1 LYHQKTENMKIVITG
16 SLGHISKP
24 LADSLLQKGHSV
36 TIVSSNPERQTAVE
50 TLGANAAI
58 GSIEDVNFLTTTFT
72 AADVV
77 YCMEPPINF
86 FASQVDMQ
94 TYWTDIAQNYVDA
107 ILRSGVMKVVHLSS
121 IGANTDTGNGM
132 LAAHYHVEQT
142 FKQLPDNVSIKF
154 IRPVGFYYNI
164 FAFIH
169 SIKAQG
175 AIIQNYGGDGKE
187 PWVSPF
193 DIAEVIAEEI
203 EKPFE
208 GRTVRYV
215 ASDEV
220 SPNEV
225 AGILGNAIG
234 KPDLKW
240 GIISDEEFLTGLL
253 AAGMTPEAA
262 KGLTE
267 MNAGRRSHLYDDYY
281 LNKPTLGKV
290 KLTDFAK
297 EFAAV
302 YNH

>member
-1 LYHQKTENMKIVITG
+1 MKIVITG
-16 SLGHISKP
+16 SLGHVSKP
-24 LADSLLQKGHSV
+24 LAESLLQKGHSV
-36 TIVSSNPERQTAVE
+36 TVVSSNPEKQTDIEA
-50 TLGANAAI
+50 LGAKAAI
-58 GSIEDVNFLTTTFT
+58 GSIEDAEFLTTTFT
-72 AADVV
+72 GADVV

-94 TYWTDIAQNYVDA
+94 THWTDIAQNYVDA
-107 ILRSGVMKVVHLSS
+107 ILRSGVWKVLHLSS
-121 IGANTDTGNGM
+121 IGAHTDTGNGM
-132 LAAHYHVEQT
+132 LAAHYHVEQI
-142 FKQLPDNVSIKF
+142 FKQLPGNVSVKF
-154 IRPVGFYYNI
+154 IRPVGFYYNM

-175 AIIQNYGGDGKE
+175 AVVQNYGGDEKE
-187 PWVSPF
+187 PWVSPL
-193 DIAEVIAEEI
+193 DIVEVIVEEI

-225 AGILGNAIG
+225 ADILGKAIG
-234 KPDLKW
+234 KRDLKW
-240 GIISDEEFLTGLL
+240 HIISDEQFLNSLL
-253 AAGMTPEAA
+253 ATGMMPDAA

-281 LNKPTLGKV
+281 KNKPILGKV
-290 KLTDFAK
+290 KLSDFAK

>member
-1 LYHQKTENMKIVITG
+1 MKIVITG

-36 TIVSSNPERQTAVE
+36 TVISSNPERQTDIEA
-50 TLGANAAI
+50 LGAQAAI
-58 GSIEDVNFLTTTFT
+58 GSIEDTNFLTTVF
-72 AADVV
+72 AGADVV

-86 FASQVDMQ
+86 FTSQIDMQ
-94 TYWTDIAQNYVDA
+94 TYWTEIAKNYADA
-107 ILRSGVMKVVHLSS
+107 ILHSGVKKVVHLSS
-121 IGANTDTGNGM
+121 IGAHTDTGNGM

-142 FKQLPDNVSIKF
+142 FKKLPDNVSIKF
-154 IRPVGFYYNI
+154 IRPVGFYYNM

-175 AIIQNYGGDGKE
+175 AIIQNYGGDEKE
-187 PWVSPF
+187 PWVSPL
-193 DIAEVIAEEI
+193 DIAAVIAEEI

-240 GIISDEEFLTGLL
+240 HIISDEQFLNGLL
-253 AAGMTPEAA
+253 AAGMVPEAA

-281 LNKPTLGKV
+281 LNKPDFGKV
-290 KLTDFAK
+290 KLTDFAN
-297 EFAAV
+297 EFATM
-302 YNH
+302 YHH

>member
-1 LYHQKTENMKIVITG
+1 MKIVITG

-24 LADSLLQKGHSV
+24 LAESLLQKGNSV
-36 TIVSSNPERQTAVE
+36 TVISSNPERQTDIEA
-50 TLGANAAI
+50 LGAKAAI
-58 GSIEDVNFLTTTFT
+58 GSIEDAEFLATTFT
-72 AADVV
+72 GADVV

-86 FASQVDMQ
+86 FASPVDTKM
-94 TYWTDIAQNYVDA
+94 YWTDIAENYVEA
-107 ILRSGVMKVVHLSS
+107 ILHSDVKKVVHLSS
-121 IGANTDTGNGM
+121 IGAHTDTGNGM

-154 IRPVGFYYNI
+154 IRPVGFYYNM

-175 AIIQNYGGDGKE
+175 AIIQNYGDEKE
-187 PWVSPF
+187 PWVSPL

-208 GRTVRYV
+208 GRTGRYV

-225 AGILGNAIG
+225 AAILGNAIG

-240 GIISDEEFLTGLL
+240 HIISDEQFLNGLL
-253 AAGMTPEAA
+253 AAGMMPEAA

-281 LNKPTLGKV
+281 LNKPDFGKV
-290 KLTDFAK
+290 KLTDFAN
-297 EFAAV
+297 EFAVV
-302 YNH
+302 YNQ

>member
-1 LYHQKTENMKIVITG
+1 MKIVITG

-24 LADSLLQKGHSV
+24 LAESLLQKGHSV
-36 TIVSSNPERQTAVE
+36 TVVSSNPEKQTDIEA
-50 TLGANAAI
+50 LGAKAEI
-58 GSIEDVNFLTTTFT
+58 GSIEDVNFLTTVF
-72 AADVV
+72 AGADVV

-94 TYWTDIAQNYVDA
+94 TYWTDIAENYVEA
-107 ILRSGVMKVVHLSS
+107 ILRSGVKKVMHLSS
-121 IGANTDTGNGM
+121 IGAHTDTDNGM
-132 LAAHYHVEQT
+132 LAAHYYVEQT
-142 FKQLPDNVSIKF
+142 FEQLPDNVSIKF
-154 IRPVGFYYNI
+154 IRPVGFYYNM

-175 AIIQNYGGDGKE
+175 AIIQNYGGDKKE
-187 PWVSPF
+187 PWVSPL
-193 DIAEVIAEEI
+193 DIAEIIAEEI
-203 EKPFE
+203 DKPFE

-220 SPNEV
+220 SPNQV
-225 AGILGNAIG
+225 AAILGNAIG

-240 GIISDEEFLTGLL
+240 LIISDEQFLNGLL
-253 AAGMTPEAA
+253 AAGMRPDAA

-290 KLTDFAK
+290 KLTDFAN

>member
-1 LYHQKTENMKIVITG
+1 MKIVITG

-24 LADSLLQKGHSV
+24 LADCLLQNEHLV
-36 TIVSSNPERQTAVE
+36 TIVSSNPEKQTAIE
-50 TLGANAAI
+50 RLGAQAAI
-58 GSIEDVNFLTTTFT
+58 GSIEDVDFLKTVF
-72 AADVV
+72 AGADVV
-77 YCMEPPINF
+77 YCMEPQINF
-86 FASQVDMQ
+86 FASPVDTK
-94 TYWTDIAQNYVDA
+94 TYWTDIAENYVEA
-107 ILRSGVMKVVHLSS
+107 ILRSGVKKVVHLSS
-121 IGANTDTGNGM
+121 VGAHTDNGNGM
-132 LAAHYHVEQT
+132 LASHYSVEQI
-142 FKQLPDNVSIKF
+142 FNQLSGNVSVKF
-154 IRPVGFYYNI
+154 IRPVGFYYNM

-175 AIIQNYGGDGKE
+175 AIIQNYGGNEKE
-187 PWVSPF
+187 PWVSPW

-225 AGILGNAIG
+225 ADILGKAIG

-240 GIISDEEFLTGLL
+240 RIISDEQFLNGLL
-253 AAGMTPEAA
+253 AAGVMPDAA

-267 MNAGRRSHLYDDYY
+267 MNAGRQSHLYDDFNQ
-281 LNKPTLGKV
+281 NKPIFGKV

-297 EFAAV
+297 EFASV
-302 YNH
+302 YHHS

>member
-1 LYHQKTENMKIVITG
+1 MKIVITG
-16 SLGHISKP
+16 SLGHISRP

-36 TIVSSNPERQTAVE
+36 AVVSSNPEKQTDIEA
-50 TLGANAAI
+50 LGGKAAI
-58 GSIEDVNFLTTTFT
+58 GPIEDAEFLTTTFT
-72 AADVV
+72 GADVV

-86 FASQVDMQ
+86 FASPVDTK
-94 TYWTDIAQNYVDA
+94 TYWTDIAKNYVEA
-107 ILRSGVMKVVHLSS
+107 ILRTGVKKVVHLSS
-121 IGANTDTGNGM
+121 VGAHTGTDNGM

-154 IRPVGFYYNI
+154 IRPVGFYYNM

-175 AIIQNYGGDGKE
+175 AIIQNYGGDKKE
-187 PWVSPF
+187 PWVSPL

-225 AGILGNAIG
+225 ADILGKAIG

-240 GIISDEEFLTGLL
+240 RSISDEEFLTGLL
-253 AAGMTPEAA
+253 AAGMMPEAA

-281 LNKPTLGKV
+281 LNKPDLGKV

-297 EFAAV
+297 EFASV
-302 YNH
+302 YHYS

>member
-1 LYHQKTENMKIVITG
+1 MT
-16 SLGHISKP
+16 
-24 LADSLLQKGHSV
+24 
-36 TIVSSNPERQTAVE
+36 
-50 TLGANAAI
+50 TLI
-58 GSIEDVNFLTTTFT
+58 GSIEDVEFLATTFT
-72 AADVV
+72 GADVV

-86 FASQVDMQ
+86 FASPVDTKM
-94 TYWTDIAQNYVDA
+94 YWTDIAQNYVDA
-107 ILRSGVMKVVHLSS
+107 ILHSGVKKVVHLSS
-121 IGANTDTGNGM
+121 IGAHTDTGNGM

-154 IRPVGFYYNI
+154 IRPVGFYYNM

-175 AIIQNYGGDGKE
+175 AIIQNYGGDEKE
-187 PWVSPF
+187 PWVSPL
-193 DIAEVIAEEI
+193 DIAAVIAEEI

-208 GRTVRYV
+208 GKTVRYV

-225 AGILGNAIG
+225 AAILGNAIG
-234 KPDLKW
+234 KTDLKW
-240 GIISDEEFLTGLL
+240 RVVSDEQFFDGLVMI
-253 AAGMTPEAA
+253 GMMHEAA

-281 LNKPTLGKV
+281 LNKPDFGKV
-290 KLTDFAK
+290 KLTDFAN
-297 EFAAV
+297 EFATM